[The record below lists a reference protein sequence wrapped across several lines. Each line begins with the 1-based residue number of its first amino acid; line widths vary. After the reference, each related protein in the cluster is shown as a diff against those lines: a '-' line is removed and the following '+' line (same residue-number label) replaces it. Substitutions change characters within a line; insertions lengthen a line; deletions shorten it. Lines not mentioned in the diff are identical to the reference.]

1 MLIIN
6 AILAL
11 GVTIFFAILFNFN
24 AFYVVV
30 FFIAYLAYGIMVLIE
45 AIGIQGFS
53 PAFEEKGKHM
63 GLNIFKLISI
73 QTGVFTG
80 FIFLMIWL
88 SEELPE
94 INTWELTPTILFISI
109 HLIISL
115 PLFFMGLR
123 HLKKIE

>member
-1 MLIIN
+1 
-6 AILAL
+6 
-11 GVTIFFAILFNFN
+11 TIFFTILFEFD

-30 FFIAYLAYGIMVLIE
+30 FFIAYLSYGIMVLIE

-63 GLNIFKLISI
+63 GMNMFKLMSI
-73 QTGVFTG
+73 QMGVFMG
-80 FIFLMIWL
+80 FIFLMVWL
-88 SEELPE
+88 EGILPGL
-94 INTWELTPTILFISI
+94 TAWKLTPTILFISI
-109 HLIISL
+109 HLAISL